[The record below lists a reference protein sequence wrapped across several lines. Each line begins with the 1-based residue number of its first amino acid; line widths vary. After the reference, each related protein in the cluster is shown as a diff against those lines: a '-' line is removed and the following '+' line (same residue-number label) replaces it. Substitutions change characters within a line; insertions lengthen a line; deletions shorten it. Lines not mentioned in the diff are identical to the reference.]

1 MTLGE
6 LLGVSRSTA
15 ARIRSG
21 RRPLMCHEAA
31 FIADALD
38 IPWSSVAENPL
49 RCINELLDR
58 DAYHSANVVQVG

>member
-1 MTLGE
+1 
-6 LLGVSRSTA
+6 
-15 ARIRSG
+15 
-21 RRPLMCHEAA
+21 MCHEAA
-31 FIADALD
+31 LIADALD